1 MKMINGITTITAEEL
16 ANLDSTVSSVE
27 FFQRKGWN
35 LNTHYMEIMT
45 GMKSHLFNYHKMVA
59 ENGEADIEKAILSL
73 DPELR

>member
-1 MKMINGITTITAEEL
+1 MKMVNGIITITAEEL
-16 ANLDSTVSSVE
+16 ADLDSTVSSVD

-45 GMKSHLFNYHKMVA
+45 GMKSHPFNYHKMVA
-59 ENGEADIEKAILSL
+59 ENGEADIEKAVLSL